1 MRILIKKKQ
10 NIQFSIALIANVMRK
25 VWDIFFKVFMFA
37 FFSFPLYWMFSTAFK
52 SYKESILFPPSLIP
66 GKVEL
71 SAFAEVFQKIDFLQF
86 GKNSILVSI
95 SVVLLQALVSVPA
108 AYGFARY
115 SFKGKK
121 LLWGI
126 VMLSLMIPLQITF
139 IPVYILFAKMK
150 ILGTLLP
157 QILPFIA
164 NGYGIFLIRQSFLQ
178 LPKEL
183 MESAYLDGAGEKEIL
198 TYIAIPH
205 AKASI
210 LSAILISF
218 ISTWNSYFWPFVM
231 TNKESNMPLTL
242 AMQRL
247 QDANQGVEWPTIM
260 AANSIL
266 TLPVLIIFLLLSKQI
281 LLSFGYQEEK

>member
-126 VMLSLMIPLQITF
+126 IMLSLMIPLQITF

-247 QDANQGVEWPTIM
+247 QDANQGVEWPTLM

-266 TLPVLIIFLLLSKQI
+266 TLPVLILFLLLSKQI

>member
-1 MRILIKKKQ
+1 MRILIRKKEK
-10 NIQFSIALIANVMRK
+10 IQFSIARIANVMRK

-71 SAFAEVFQKIDFLQF
+71 SAFAEVFQKIDFLHF

-198 TYIAIPH
+198 TYIGIPH

-247 QDANQGVEWPTIM
+247 QDANQGVEWPTLM

-266 TLPVLIIFLLLSKQI
+266 TLPVLILFLLLSKQI

>member
-1 MRILIKKKQ
+1 MRILIRKKEK
-10 NIQFSIALIANVMRK
+10 IQFSIALIANAMRK
-25 VWDIFFKVFMFA
+25 VWDILFKVFMFA

-71 SAFAEVFQKIDFLQF
+71 SAFTEVFQKIDFLHF

-157 QILPFIA
+157 QILPFVA

-247 QDANQGVEWPTIM
+247 QDANQGVEWPTLM

-266 TLPVLIIFLLLSKQI
+266 TLPVLILFLLLSKQI